1 MHDSK
6 SVLIFNDYKVKC
18 VSFKLNDEF
27 NSDSVE
33 IDFNIKI
40 NVERNKNDQSMF
52 TTELEVDVFKD
63 SIVKNYPFEM
73 KLILVG
79 EFKVRESGI
88 SQIEDL
94 AEKNSVSILFPY
106 IRSLISTY
114 TANSNVN
121 TLILPPINVHK
132 VFAKV

>member
-1 MHDSK
+1 M
-6 SVLIFNDYKVKC
+6 FNDYKVKY

-27 NSDSVE
+27 DSDSVE

-40 NVERNKNDQSMF
+40 NIEYNKNDQSMF

-63 SIVKNYPFEM
+63 SIIKNYPFEM
-73 KLILVG
+73 KVILVG
-79 EFKVRESGI
+79 EFEVRESGI

-132 VFAKV
+132 VIEKV